1 MLQPDF
7 IRHACGFA
15 LQTDS
20 LFSAQMTD
28 DLDPIEPIA
37 GAKEIGAL
45 AHLYRG
51 EVYRSTIWRE
61 RLDATTNW
69 AVLTTGVALSITF
82 ASKDSSSL
90 PMVLAG
96 VMTVMFLILEARR
109 YRYFSVWRFRARM
122 IELAI
127 YVPMLRGQGATIP
140 IDRGRALSD
149 DYENPQFRVS
159 FARAIGKRLRRNY
172 CYLFGVQG
180 LAYFGK
186 ITIHPTEV
194 SAIGE
199 IISRAHI
206 GPVPGWLAFV
216 SGIGFHI
223 CWITIAILTL
233 REENKDKSV
242 VADALQSPK

>member
-1 MLQPDF
+1 MTEETN
-7 IRHACGFA
+7 A
-15 LQTDS
+15 
-20 LFSAQMTD
+20 SA
-28 DLDPIEPIA
+28 PIA

-82 ASKDSSSL
+82 GSAESSPL

-96 VMTVMFLILEARR
+96 VLSIMFLILEARR

-122 IELAI
+122 IELAV
-127 YVPMLRGQGATIP
+127 YVPLLRGEGATIP
-140 IDRGRALSD
+140 LDRGHALSD
-149 DYENPQFRVS
+149 DYERPKFRIS
-159 FARAIGKRLRRNY
+159 YARALGKRLRRNY
-172 CYLFGVQG
+172 SYLFVVQG

-186 ITIHPTEV
+186 IAIHPIEV
-194 SAIGE
+194 SSFSE
-199 IISRAHI
+199 IVERAHI
-206 GPVPGWLAFV
+206 GPIPGWLAIAT
-216 SGIGFHI
+216 GLAFHVG
-223 CWITIAILTL
+223 WMTIALITL
-233 REENKDKSV
+233 REEQRDKSV

>member
-1 MLQPDF
+1 
-7 IRHACGFA
+7 
-15 LQTDS
+15 
-20 LFSAQMTD
+20 MTD
-28 DLDPIEPIA
+28 DMELKEPIA
-37 GAKEIGAL
+37 DAKEIGAL

-82 ASKDSSSL
+82 ATAESSPL

-122 IELAI
+122 IELAV
-127 YVPMLRGQGATIP
+127 YVPLLRGQGATIP
-140 IDRGRALSD
+140 QDRGQALSD
-149 DYENPQFRVS
+149 DYERPQFRIS

-172 CYLFGVQG
+172 AYLFAVQG

-186 ITIHPTEV
+186 ISIHPTEIV
-194 SAIGE
+194 DFADLIQ
-199 IISRAHI
+199 RAHI
-206 GPVPGWLAFV
+206 GPVPGGLAFA

-223 CWITIAILTL
+223 CWITVALLTL
-233 REENKDKSV
+233 REEKRDKSV
-242 VADALQSPK
+242 VADAMQPPE

>member
-1 MLQPDF
+1 
-7 IRHACGFA
+7 
-15 LQTDS
+15 
-20 LFSAQMTD
+20 MTD
-28 DLDPIEPIA
+28 NLDPIEPVA

-82 ASKDSSSL
+82 ATAESSPL

-122 IELAI
+122 LELSV
-127 YVPMLRGQGATIP
+127 YVPLLRGEGATIP
-140 IDRGRALSD
+140 LDRGHALSD
-149 DYENPQFRVS
+149 DYESPQFRIS
-159 FARAIGKRLRRNY
+159 FVRAIGKRLRRNY
-172 CYLFGVQG
+172 CYLFAVQG

-186 ITIHPTEV
+186 IAIHPTEIA
-194 SAIGE
+194 SFSE
-199 IISRAHI
+199 IVTRAHI
-206 GPVPGWLAFV
+206 GPVPGWLAFA
-216 SGIGFHI
+216 SGIAFHVF
-223 CWITIAILTL
+223 WITLAVLTL
-233 REENKDKSV
+233 REERQDKSV

>member
-1 MLQPDF
+1 
-7 IRHACGFA
+7 
-15 LQTDS
+15 
-20 LFSAQMTD
+20 MTD
-28 DLDPIEPIA
+28 DIEHKEPIA

-82 ASKDSSSL
+82 ATAESSPL

-122 IELAI
+122 IELAV

-140 IDRGRALSD
+140 QDRGQALSD
-149 DYENPQFRVS
+149 DYERPQFRIS
-159 FARAIGKRLRRNY
+159 FARAVGKRLRRNY
-172 CYLFGVQG
+172 AYLFAVQG

-186 ITIHPTEV
+186 ISIHP
-194 SAIGE
+194 IE
-199 IISRAHI
+199 IASFAELIERANV
-206 GPVPGWLAFV
+206 GPVPGELAFA

-223 CWITIAILTL
+223 CWITVALLTL
-233 REENKDKSV
+233 REENRDKSV
-242 VADALQSPK
+242 VADAMQSPQ